1 MNTNSKTRIRAN
13 NQIRV
18 PEVRLIGSDGSQL
31 GIVATRDALLKAEEE
46 GLDLVEVAPNVK
58 PPVCR
63 LMDLGKYV
71 YSLDKK
77 EKEARKKQKVIHIKE
92 VKMTPKIEEHDYQTK
107 LRNSRKFIE
116 NGDKVKL
123 TLIFRGREITHK
135 ELGDRIIQKFI
146 QDISDIADVERNE
159 GLEGNAF
166 LIYFAAKPATG
177 KKAAA
182 NQDANAGT
190 NSQE

>member
-1 MNTNSKTRIRAN
+1 LNTNSKTRIRAN

-107 LRNSRKFIE
+107 LRNSRRFIE
-116 NGDKVKL
+116 QGDKVKL

-135 ELGDRIIQKFI
+135 ELGDRIIQRFI
-146 QDISDIADVERNE
+146 KDLSDVADVERNE

-166 LIYFAAKPATG
+166 LIYFAAKPSV
-177 KKAAA
+177 KKAPAG
-182 NQDANAGT
+182 QDSEAGT
-190 NSQE
+190 NTEA

>member
-1 MNTNSKTRIRAN
+1 LNTNSKTRIRAN